1 MTVDTDITVF
11 VMIEAE
17 VVISLLIGARDD
29 YRVFFIFEE
38 VVDGST
44 INVEF
49 QRIVSFPFLV
59 YMTIF

>member
-11 VMIEAE
+11 VMVEPEI
-17 VVISLLIGARDD
+17 VIPLLIGARDD

>member
-1 MTVDTDITVF
+1 MTVDIDITVF
-11 VMIEAE
+11 VMVEPEII
-17 VVISLLIGARDD
+17 VPLLIGARDD